1 MSPFARGLL
10 GGVAE
15 GITDTASLLFQ
26 DAIAAKKE
34 ERLAKIA
41 DRNYQRDRR
50 DTLNDIDSQRK
61 FQQGLL
67 KEERGYL
74 DSVREIEAGYVTSV
88 ERGDDGS
95 LNALNKL
102 GEVVNIGNI
111 ATIDP
116 LLSPALRAYESSQAE
131 ASRLGVMERSDNP
144 AVWDRLQRA
153 NEQFNDALTESRN
166 RLGRSDPPSD
176 LPTPEQIKTD
186 GRKLFGDDGMGTGIT
201 SVEFDGVTYSGSQ
214 LETMRTDFRRNYGDY
229 YGQLY
234 GQ

>member
-41 DRNYQRDRR
+41 DRNYLRDRK
-50 DTLNDIDSQRK
+50 DTLSDIEAQRT
-61 FQQGLL
+61 FQRGLL
-67 KEERGYL
+67 EEERGYL
-74 DSVREIEAGYVTSV
+74 DSVREIEAGYVTSTQLD
-88 ERGDDGS
+88 DDGNLRGITRS
-95 LNALNKL
+95 GTLVDL
-102 GEVVNIGNI
+102 GQL
-111 ATIDP
+111 ATVDP
-116 LLSPALRAYESSQAE
+116 LLRPSLESLKLAQ
-131 ASRLGVMERSDNP
+131 SDAARINLEKREENTL
-144 AVWDRLQRA
+144 VWDALETAR
-153 NEQFNDALTESRN
+153 NQFNQALEDSRV
-166 RLGRSDPPSD
+166 RLGRSNPPPD
-176 LPTPEQIKTD
+176 LPSPEQIKAD
-186 GRKLFGDDGMGTGIT
+186 GRKLFGADGMGTGIT

-214 LETMRTDFRRNYGDY
+214 LDQLRKRFRSNYGDY